1 MRFKARLHRAIYL
14 LSTTK
19 RFEHYHFGST
29 MGLPASSCRAESI
42 TVIMRIQSHITS
54 SRFWRRTSHPAQLL
68 VALSVLLFIAAFW
81 GSPIHAQNPDY
92 PFLSFSPGPVEADSP
107 ERQAEGQE
115 AAQTQGETALH
126 PETETVTSAEPADP
140 DQPLIGDA
148 QLRLD
153 RLQTSSGPYEGAP
166 ERLDALTTLGSLLQ
180 EQGDH
185 EEAINHY
192 EQAMQLVRVNEGLF
206 SERQLPMQ
214 AAIIDSHLALGD
226 YDKAD
231 DMQASRLHLLRQNYP
246 ENSDTRVAAEEQMAH
261 WNIAYYLH
269 NYLYRASPSTYSL
282 TRQHS
287 VSRIRQASV
296 FRSAQV
302 SPFEYSGMRS
312 SGPPRSGRYLSSRT
326 PRLNE
331 AEEQFLKHFNS
342 ASGGQGLDSLKAL
355 LSTAYYRNLEV
366 AYRLRYQDLF
376 SEINPV
382 NLNDAQRISRDTY
395 QNGLDLIQQQLDR
408 LSDTVNERDEVLL
421 LQADWHLL
429 FGYRGRADEA
439 YAELHEKLAD
449 QLSGAE
455 LTQFFNPSAFV
466 MLPTFV
472 THQYSPDAL
481 SEQHAV
487 EGSGYLDTRLDINID
502 GSIRGVSITGTS
514 PDTPDRLRI
523 LLRDYL
529 DTIVARPPILNGV
542 LTRSLDLPVR
552 FHYKY

>member
-54 SRFWRRTSHPAQLL
+54 SRFWRRCSHQARLL
-68 VALSVLLFIAAFW
+68 IALSILLFIAALW
-81 GSPIHAQNPDY
+81 GSPIRAQHPNPDY
-92 PFLSFSPGPVEADSP
+92 PFLSFSPGPIEAETP
-107 ERQAEGQE
+107 EGQAEGQAETPTEPE
-115 AAQTQGETALH
+115 AATPTA
-126 PETETVTSAEPADP
+126 PTDP

-153 RLQTSSGPYEGAP
+153 RLQTSSRPYEAAP

-192 EQAMQLVRVNEGLF
+192 EQAMQIVRVNDGLF

-231 DMQASRLHLLRQNYP
+231 DMQVSRLHLLRQNHP

-269 NYLYRASPSTYSL
+269 NYLYRASPSTYSI
-282 TRQHS
+282 TRQYS
-287 VSRIRQASV
+287 TSRMRQASV

-302 SPFEYSGMRS
+302 SPFEYNSMRS
-312 SGPPRSGRYLSSRT
+312 SGPPRSGRYLSSHT

-331 AEEQFLKHFNS
+331 AEEQFLKHFSS
-342 ASGGQGLDSLKAL
+342 ASGVQGLDSLKSL

-366 AYRLRYQDLF
+366 AYRLRYQNLF
-376 SEINPV
+376 SEIHPV

-395 QNGLDLIQQQLDR
+395 QNGLNLIQQQLDR
-408 LSDTVNERDEVLL
+408 LPDTADERDEVLL
-421 LQADWHLL
+421 MQADWHLL
-429 FGYRGRADEA
+429 FGYRGRAEEA
-439 YAELHEKLAD
+439 YAELHERLAT

-455 LTQFFNPSAFV
+455 LTQFFNPSAFL

-472 THQYSPDAL
+472 THQYSPNAL

-502 GSIRGVSITGTS
+502 GSIRGISITGTS

-529 DTIVARPPILNGV
+529 ETIVARPPILNGV
-542 LTRSLDLPVR
+542 LTRNLDLPVR

>member
-1 MRFKARLHRAIYL
+1 M
-14 LSTTK
+14 S
-19 RFEHYHFGST
+19 
-29 MGLPASSCRAESI
+29 LPAASCRAESI

-54 SRFWRRTSHPAQLL
+54 SRFWRHCSHQAQLL
-68 VALSVLLFIAAFW
+68 IALSILLFITALW
-81 GSPIHAQNPDY
+81 GSPIRAQHPNPDY
-92 PFLSFSPGPVEADSP
+92 PFLSFSPGPIEAESTEGQTEGKAEEAQTEPETGTPAAPADS
-107 ERQAEGQE
+107 
-115 AAQTQGETALH
+115 
-126 PETETVTSAEPADP
+126 

-148 QLRLD
+148 QLTLD
-153 RLQTSSGPYEGAP
+153 RLQTSSSPYEGAP
-166 ERLDALTTLGSLLQ
+166 ERLEALTTVGSLLQ

-214 AAIIDSHLALGD
+214 AAIIDSHLALGE

-269 NYLYRASPSTYSL
+269 NYLYRASPSTYSI

-287 VSRIRQASV
+287 ASRIRQASV

-302 SPFEYSGMRS
+302 SPFDYNSMRS

-331 AEEQFLKHFNS
+331 AEEQFLKHFSS
-342 ASGGQGLDSLKAL
+342 AAGEQGLDSLKYL
-355 LSTAYYRNLEV
+355 LATAYYRNLEV
-366 AYRLRYQDLF
+366 AYRLRYQNLF
-376 SEINPV
+376 SEINPID
-382 NLNDAQRISRDTY
+382 LNDAQRISRDTY
-395 QNGLDLIQQQLDR
+395 QNGVDLIQQQLDR
-408 LSDTVNERDEVLL
+408 LSDTADKRDGVLL
-421 LQADWHLL
+421 MQADWHLL
-429 FGYRGRADEA
+429 FGYRGRAEAA
-439 YAELHEKLAD
+439 YAELHERLAAR
-449 QLSGAE
+449 LSGAE
-455 LTQFFNPSAFV
+455 LTQFFNPSAFL

-487 EGSGYLDTRLDINID
+487 KGSGYLDTRLDINLD
-502 GSIRGVSITGTS
+502 GSIRGISITGAS

-529 DTIVARPPILNGV
+529 NTIVARPPILNGV